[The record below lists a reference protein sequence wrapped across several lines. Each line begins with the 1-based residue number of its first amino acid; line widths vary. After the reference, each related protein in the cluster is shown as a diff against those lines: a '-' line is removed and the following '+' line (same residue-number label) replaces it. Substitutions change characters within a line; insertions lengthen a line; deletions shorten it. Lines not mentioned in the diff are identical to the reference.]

1 MIKKNNFW
9 FKVILF
15 LAVAGVYFFTR
26 LQHLEAI
33 PVFGDEAIY
42 VRWSQIIKNEET
54 LRFIPQTDGKQP
66 LFMWLTSLSL
76 RLVADPLV
84 AGRLVSVLAGFF
96 TLIGIFPFIPLFL
109 NNHSIRPILSKI
121 LSKIIFI

>member
-1 MIKKNNFW
+1 MIKKNSFW

-26 LQHLEAI
+26 LQHLDAI

-42 VRWSQIIKNEET
+42 IRWSQIIKNEET
-54 LRFIPQTDGKQP
+54 LRFVPQTDGKQP

-76 RLVADPLV
+76 RLVADPLI
-84 AGRLVSVLAGFF
+84 AGRLVSVVAGFF
-96 TLIGIFPFIPLFL
+96 TLIGIFLVA
-109 NNHSIRPILSKI
+109 SIYPS
-121 LSKIIFI
+121 FFE